1 MEETSFISGQINRIG
16 GQGKSP
22 GNTYYPYSQTQKS
35 KPQFTKVRAGEI
47 VQGRIVKITGYQTA
61 LVRLPIGNF
70 HAEIHGKLQAGD
82 ELFFYVMETQPNL
95 IMRVYSVSIYHAN
108 ARRGIDEILRIL
120 DLPVNKEFLKTTE
133 IAAKFNHMII
143 RDEIYSIL
151 RTYSGIDS
159 EHIVGFDFETVIET
173 LWLMKES
180 NIEFDEDIFTNGLS
194 FLGGVK
200 SLNADLRF
208 IFSFGAINSIGKL
221 HKDFS
226 DYDSSIGKLKVI
238 FQKLRNIETT
248 IDTIKSDFQKS
259 NVMDSNMQDEFGKS
273 IEGVRTLFV
282 SMSYWN
288 TIALHNEIPMNILL
302 PMVLENEIKI
312 IYLTF
317 KFKPET
323 AKQIRHLG
331 KSSKTDEST
340 NIYATFENLLANN
353 EKLVN
358 NKQKLEIEYSI
369 EPKILEIV
377 NVLHQLPI
385 VILKLVLLNQDEML
399 ILKSDFFQSMR
410 MKNISVVL

>member
-1 MEETSFISGQINRIG
+1 MDETSIISGQVNRIG

-22 GNTYYPYSQTQKS
+22 GNTYYPYSQPQKS

-95 IMRVYSVSIYHAN
+95 IMRVYSVSIYADN
-108 ARRGIDEILRIL
+108 NRRGIDEILRIL
-120 DLPVNKEFLKTTE
+120 DLPPTQEFAKATE
-133 IAAKFNHMII
+133 IASKFNHTII

-151 RTYSGIDS
+151 RTYTGINGNLLSD
-159 EHIVGFDFETVIET
+159 FDFETAIET

-180 NIEFDEDIFTNGLS
+180 NIEFDEDIFANGLS

-200 SLNADLRF
+200 SLNADLKF
-208 IFSFGAINSIGKL
+208 ICSFRTINSIGKL
-221 HKDFS
+221 YRDFS
-226 DYDSSIGKLKVI
+226 EYGISTGKLKVM
-238 FQKLRNIETT
+238 FQKLRNIEAT
-248 IDTIKSDFQKS
+248 IDAIKSDFQKS
-259 NVMDSNMQDEFGKS
+259 SVIDPNIQDEFAKR
-273 IEGVRTLFV
+273 IKRIRTLFV

-288 TIALHNEIPMNILL
+288 TIALHKEIPMNILL

-323 AKQIRHLG
+323 AKQIRHLE
-331 KSSKTDEST
+331 KSSKLNEST
-340 NIYATFENLLANN
+340 NIYALFENLLSNN
-353 EKLVN
+353 DN
-358 NKQKLEIEYSI
+358 IINKKQELELDLEI
-369 EPKILEIV
+369 EPKIKEII

-385 VILKLVLLNQDEML
+385 IILKLVLLNQDGTL
-399 ILKSDFFQSMR
+399 LLKSDFFQSMR

>member
-22 GNTYYPYSQTQKS
+22 GNTYYPYTQAQKS

-70 HAEIHGKLQAGD
+70 HAEIHGKLKAGD

-108 ARRGIDEILRIL
+108 TRRGIDEILRIL
-120 DLPVNKEFLKTTE
+120 DLPHSKEFLKTTE

-151 RTYSGIDS
+151 RTYASIDS
-159 EHIVGFDFETVIET
+159 EQLEGFDFETAIET

-180 NIEFDEDIFTNGLS
+180 NIEFDEDIFANGLS

-208 IFSFGAINSIGKL
+208 IFSFGTINSISKL
-221 HKDFS
+221 HKDLS
-226 DYDSSIGKLKVI
+226 NYDSSTARLKVI
-238 FQKLRNIETT
+238 FQKLRDIEAT
-248 IDTIKSDFQKS
+248 IDAIKSDFKKS
-259 NVMDSNMQDEFGKS
+259 KTIDPNIHDEFTKR
-273 IEGVRTLFV
+273 IERIRTLFV
-282 SMSYWN
+282 SMNYWN

-302 PMVLENEIKI
+302 PMALDNEIKI

-331 KSSKTDEST
+331 KSSKSDEST
-340 NIYATFENLLANN
+340 NIYAIFENLLSKNDKA
-353 EKLVN
+353 KN
-358 NKQKLEIEYSI
+358 NKQTLEIEYSL

-377 NVLHQLPI
+377 NVLYHLPI